1 MSVFFVAHSGWGRE
15 AGKRVGHDAINH
27 LTAKISEAV
36 AINKEAVRYLYVF
49 KRIIAIS
56 ITLFSVL
63 CARAQYDVVFSH
75 YWLMETSFN
84 PAAAGKGNKLNAVG
98 AYQMSFTGYEGN
110 PNTFYVGADLPLYFM
125 RQYHGVGASLL
136 NDKIG
141 AFTHQRIAGQYAFRK
156 NLFGGM
162 ISAGVQLGLV
172 MEKFDGTKIDLD
184 DTSDPAFNKSQISG
198 NALDVG
204 FGLYYVHKQW
214 YVGVS
219 GQHLTGPTVALGET
233 NEMKVDPTF
242 YLTGGYNI
250 KLRNP
255 YITVPTS
262 VLARYDGTAYR
273 ADITA
278 RVVYQNEKKRMYAGV
293 GYSPTNSVTGY
304 IGGSFQGIN
313 VGYSYEM
320 FTGGAGLGNG
330 THELMVS
337 YQLDINLQKK
347 GRNLHK
353 SARIL

>member
-1 MSVFFVAHSGWGRE
+1 MEKEQIICIFVAI
-15 AGKRVGHDAINH
+15 KPDA
-27 LTAKISEAV
+27 L
-36 AINKEAVRYLYVF
+36 RYRNVF
-49 KRIIAIS
+49 KRIFAIS
-56 ITLFSVL
+56 ITLL
-63 CARAQYDVVFSH
+63 AALGARAQYDAAFSH
-75 YWLMETSFN
+75 YWLMETSYN
-84 PAAAGKGNKLNAVG
+84 PAAAGKGNQLNVVG
-98 AYQMSFTGYEGN
+98 AYAMSFTGYEGN
-110 PNTFYVGADLPLYFM
+110 PNTFYVSGDMPLYFM
-125 RQYHGVGASLL
+125 RQYHGVGASML

-184 DTSDPAFNKSQISG
+184 DSSDPAFSRAEVSG

-204 FGLYYVHKQW
+204 FGLYYVRKQW
-214 YVGVS
+214 YVGLS
-219 GQHLTGPTVALGET
+219 GQHLTGPTVNLGET
-233 NEMKVDPTF
+233 NELKIDPTY

-255 YITVPTS
+255 LITIPTS

-278 RVVYQNEKKRMYAGV
+278 RVVYTNDKKRMYAGV

-304 IGGSFQGIN
+304 IGGSFHGIN

-320 FTGGAGLGNG
+320 YTGGAGLGHG
-330 THELMVS
+330 SHELIVS
-337 YQLDINLQKK
+337 YQMDVNLQKK